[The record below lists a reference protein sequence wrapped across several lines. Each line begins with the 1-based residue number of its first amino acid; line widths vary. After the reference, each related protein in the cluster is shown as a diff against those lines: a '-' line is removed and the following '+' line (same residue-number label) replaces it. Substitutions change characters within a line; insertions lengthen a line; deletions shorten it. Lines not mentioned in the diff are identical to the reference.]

1 MLERANAHLG
11 EELYRQRSGTP
22 AAASAQR
29 REAHWSDPRPPPAA
43 DGVSAARWPQQW
55 HRSGPRAGNRA
66 GEANNKTPPAT
77 AARPA
82 APEPGVAQPQPASD
96 SGPEMSSETHQRA
109 SRSPSPRPDS
119 EHAER
124 SAQATTKHRAAV
136 AAAAADAAA
145 LDAAR
150 ATCSAELRACGAV
163 DAAHRGDVAS
173 LLAAVGAAPPLSV
186 ADISSCQ
193 RALRSATA
201 RYHPDRVSGAD
212 VAARARSLEIC
223 QLLQACRAVIEGMHD
238 QMQQAQQGQQQQTQ
252 QPPPPPPQQND
263 QQAPPPQ
270 PQPPPQPTPPA
281 PSASDAYYESAQAAA
296 MAAEERLRA
305 MMAEQGASAGA
316 TPGDSSAPRRPV
328 MRAKRPAAAAPGGPG
343 APTSGTPTSGASQAS
358 PRKVYTA
365 VRPMNVDA

>member
-305 MMAEQGASAGA
+305 MMAEQQGTSTGA

-328 MRAKRPAAAAPGGPG
+328 MRAKRPTAAAPRGPG
-343 APTSGTPTSGASQAS
+343 APPGGAPTGAQASQ
-358 PRKVYTA
+358 RRVFTA